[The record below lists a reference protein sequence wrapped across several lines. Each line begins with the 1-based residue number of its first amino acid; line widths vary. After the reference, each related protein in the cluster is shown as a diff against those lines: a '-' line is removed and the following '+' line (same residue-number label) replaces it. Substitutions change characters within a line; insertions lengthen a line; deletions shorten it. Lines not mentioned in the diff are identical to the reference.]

1 MYSIK
6 LAFVNFLCFILFF
19 WIGNVFSEIQSIQS
33 DTVIR
38 QTQYGPVLGT
48 VTELA
53 QKFLGVPFAA
63 PAKRFVHVHIYNYS
77 ILNQFAFLS
86 KMRELFMPIKN
97 PFMLIRVFLKR
108 DRRFVFSLHIIYV
121 TKSSNQNLIFT
132 N

>member
-19 WIGNVFSEIQSIQS
+19 WIGNVFSQVQSIQS

-63 PAKRFVHVHIYNYS
+63 PAKRFVHI
-77 ILNQFAFLS
+77 
-86 KMRELFMPIKN
+86 
-97 PFMLIRVFLKR
+97 
-108 DRRFVFSLHIIYV
+108 
-121 TKSSNQNLIFT
+121 
-132 N
+132 